1 MSSLKIFFPY
11 EKKMKLKKLDKIK
24 DALNKIY
31 SKKIGD
37 VEIENLSELLGKLQ
51 GYLVVADRDNLKE
64 YYEHFRQLDFLS
76 IFNNFIEKTSKR

>member
-1 MSSLKIFFPY
+1 MSSLKIIFPD

-37 VEIENLSELLGKLQ
+37 AEIENLS
-51 GYLVVADRDNLKE
+51 
-64 YYEHFRQLDFLS
+64 
-76 IFNNFIEKTSKR
+76 

>member
-1 MSSLKIFFPY
+1 MSSLKIIFPD

-37 VEIENLSELLGKLQ
+37 AEIENLSELLGKLQ

-64 YYEHFRQLDFLS
+64 Y
-76 IFNNFIEKTSKR
+76 

>member
-1 MSSLKIFFPY
+1 MSSLKIIFPD

-24 DALNKIY
+24 YALNKILY

-37 VEIENLSELLGKLQ
+37 AEIENLSECLGKLQ

-64 YYEHFRQLDFLS
+64 YYEHF
-76 IFNNFIEKTSKR
+76 